1 LNINKDKAHAHLRSR
16 PLAPAAF
23 ALAALLSGRAFA
35 QAAPTPSTE
44 PPEEITVRGQKSLA
58 EYRVELERQRDE
70 IFRMFN
76 AANEGNDTD
85 IRCKNEQPTGSRM
98 RQSVCRSNAE
108 NRHDAAAAR
117 GFLTA
122 LLQNAGLYITNSMI
136 VPNGGDTQLN
146 ANVGSRVAQGDA
158 EAGEQDAL
166 AKFELEWK
174 RLLTENQELYQA
186 VVKYVELDTQ
196 YSKARGVAVPVD
208 LEQALQVQAQAP
220 ARPTGPQCEAT
231 TLTEYFQ
238 RNNVARVTGTVS
250 IANCT
255 AGTAGNFTLVARV
268 RDESGEIKPV
278 EFSEAAGG
286 RARPRLQWRLSDRR
300 QRRARERARAR
311 LDVHVRRRSASSAI
325 AASPIEKT

>member
-1 LNINKDKAHAHLRSR
+1 MRAFVQR
-16 PLAPAAF
+16 PLAFAVV

-35 QAAPTPSTE
+35 QSVPTPAAE
-44 PPEEITVRGQKSLA
+44 PTEEITVRGQRSLA

-76 AANEGNDTD
+76 AANEGDETD

-117 GFLTA
+117 GFLTS

-146 ANVGSRVAQGDA
+146 ANVGSRNAQGDA
-158 EAGEQDAL
+158 EAGEADAL

-186 VVKYVELDTQ
+186 VVKYVELDTD
-196 YSKARGVAVPVD
+196 YNKARGVAVPAD
-208 LEQALQVQAQAP
+208 LEQALQVQAP
-220 ARPTGPQCEAT
+220 ARPTGPQCEAS
-231 TLTEYFQ
+231 TLTEYQQ

-250 IANCT
+250 IANCA
-255 AGTAGNFTLVARV
+255 AGTTGTFMLVARV

-278 EFSEAAGG
+278 EFSEAWQ
-286 RARPRLQWRLSDRR
+286 RADAQDHAFSGDYPIGDNVELMN
-300 QRRARERARAR
+300 
-311 LDVHVRRRSASSAI
+311 VRVRGLTCTCADSAQ
-325 AASPIEKT
+325 PVQ

>member
-1 LNINKDKAHAHLRSR
+1 MRAFVQR
-16 PLAPAAF
+16 PLAFTVVAF
-23 ALAALLSGRAFA
+23 AALLSGRAFA
-35 QAAPTPSTE
+35 QAASAPAAE
-44 PPEEITVRGQKSLA
+44 PPEEITVRGQRSLG

-76 AANEGNDTD
+76 ATNEGDDTD

-117 GFLTA
+117 GFLTS

-146 ANVGSRVAQGDA
+146 ANVGSRNAQADA
-158 EAGEQDAL
+158 EAGEADAL

-174 RLLTENQELYQA
+174 RLLTENQDLYQA
-186 VVKYVELDTQ
+186 VVKYVELDTA
-196 YSKARGVAVPVD
+196 YNKARGVAVPVD
-208 LEQALQVQAQAP
+208 LEQALQVQAP

-231 TLTEYFQ
+231 TLTEYEQ

-250 IANCT
+250 IANCP
-255 AGTAGNFTLVARV
+255 AGTAGTFTLVARV

-278 EFSEAAGG
+278 EFSEAWQ
-286 RARPRLQWRLSDRR
+286 RADAQDHAFNGEYPIGDNVELMN
-300 QRRARERARAR
+300 
-311 LDVHVRRRSASSAI
+311 VRVRGLTCTCAEVVPPAVQ
-325 AASPIEKT
+325 

>member
-1 LNINKDKAHAHLRSR
+1 MRAFVQR
-16 PLAPAAF
+16 PLAFAVV

-35 QAAPTPSTE
+35 QSAPTPAAE
-44 PPEEITVRGQKSLA
+44 PTEEITVRGQRSLA

-76 AANEGNDTD
+76 AANEGDETD

-117 GFLTA
+117 GFLTS

-186 VVKYVELDTQ
+186 VVKYVELDTD
-196 YSKARGVAVPVD
+196 YNKARGVAVPAD
-208 LEQALQVQAQAP
+208 LEQALQVQAP

-231 TLTEYFQ
+231 TLTEYQQ

-250 IANCT
+250 IANCA
-255 AGTAGNFTLVARV
+255 AGTAGTFTLVARV

-278 EFSEAAGG
+278 EFAEAWQRADAQDHTFNADYPIGDNVELMNVRVRGLTCTCAG
-286 RARPRLQWRLSDRR
+286 APPAVQ
-300 QRRARERARAR
+300 
-311 LDVHVRRRSASSAI
+311 
-325 AASPIEKT
+325 

>member
-1 LNINKDKAHAHLRSR
+1 VRTFVQR
-16 PLAPAAF
+16 PLALAIVTF
-23 ALAALLSGRAFA
+23 AALVAGRAFA
-35 QAAPTPSTE
+35 QAGPAPATE
-44 PPEEITVRGQKSLA
+44 PTEEITVRGQRSLA

-70 IFRMFN
+70 IFRVFN
-76 AANEGNDTD
+76 ATNEGNDTD

-108 NRHDAAAAR
+108 NRQDAAAAR
-117 GFLTA
+117 GFLTS

-186 VVKYVELDTQ
+186 VVKYVELDTE
-196 YSKARGVAVPVD
+196 YNKARGVAVPAD
-208 LEQALQVQAQAP
+208 LEQALKMQVQGP

-231 TLTEYFQ
+231 TLTEYQQ

-250 IANCT
+250 IANCS
-255 AGTAGNFTLVARV
+255 AGTVGNFTLVARV

-278 EFSEAAGG
+278 EFSESWQ
-286 RARPRLQWRLSDRR
+286 RADAQDHAFNGEYPIGD
-300 QRRARERARAR
+300 
-311 LDVHVRRRSASSAI
+311 DVELVNVRVRGLTCSCTDVPLAVQ
-325 AASPIEKT
+325 

>member
-1 LNINKDKAHAHLRSR
+1 MRAFVQR
-16 PLAPAAF
+16 PLAFAVV

-35 QAAPTPSTE
+35 QSAPTPAAE
-44 PPEEITVRGQKSLA
+44 PTEEITVRGQRSLA

-76 AANEGNDTD
+76 AANEGDETD

-117 GFLTA
+117 GFLTS

-186 VVKYVELDTQ
+186 VVKYVELDTD
-196 YSKARGVAVPVD
+196 YNEARGVAVPAD
-208 LEQALQVQAQAP
+208 LEQALQVQAP

-231 TLTEYFQ
+231 TLTEYQQ
-238 RNNVARVTGTVS
+238 RNNVARVAGTVS
-250 IANCT
+250 IANCA
-255 AGTAGNFTLVARV
+255 AGTAGTFTLVARV

-278 EFSEAAGG
+278 EFAEAWQ
-286 RARPRLQWRLSDRR
+286 RADAQDHTFNADYPIGDNVELMNVRVRGLTCMC
-300 QRRARERARAR
+300 A
-311 LDVHVRRRSASSAI
+311 DVPPAVQ
-325 AASPIEKT
+325 